1 MSATARQLQPRATE
15 RVWGC
20 STLPAPFAA
29 LAASDRPTGEI
40 WFDPPP
46 GALLVKHLFAA
57 EKLSVQVH
65 PGDAYAQALGH
76 AGGKDEAWII
86 TNAEPGAAIGLGLRR
101 PLDAEALRNAAL
113 DGSIEQE
120 IDWQPVQ
127 RGDVIC
133 VPAGTI
139 HAIGP
144 GVSLIEMQ
152 QPNDITYRLYD
163 YGRGRDLHLEDA
175 LAVARREPFRNACP
189 PRPSGPGRTVFS
201 GLAFTLERLE
211 GAQTLHVGG
220 HSRPPLTLAV
230 VAGAG
235 RLDGVAI
242 GAGEVWSIDAPAHLR
257 LDSGADAILAY
268 YPA

>member
-1 MSATARQLQPRATE
+1 MSATARQLQPRAME
-15 RVWGC
+15 RVWGR
-20 STLPAPFAA
+20 STLPAPFTA
-29 LAASDRPTGEI
+29 LAAGAGPIGEI
-40 WFDPPP
+40 WFDAPP

-65 PGDAYAQALGH
+65 PGDAYAQARGH

-86 TNAEPGAAIGLGLRR
+86 TNAEPGATIGLGLER
-101 PLDAEALRNAAL
+101 PLDATALRAAAL

-120 IDWQPVQ
+120 IRWQPVQ

-133 VPAGTI
+133 VPASTI

-144 GVSLIEMQ
+144 GISLIEIQ

-163 YGRGRDLHLEDA
+163 YGRGRELHMEDA
-175 LAVARREPFRNACP
+175 LAVARREPFRNTCP
-189 PRPSGPGRTVFS
+189 LRPTGPGRTVFS

-211 GAQTLHVGG
+211 GTQTLCVDG
-220 HSRPPLTLAV
+220 HPRAPLTLAMV
-230 VAGAG
+230 TGSG
-235 RLDGVAI
+235 RLDGGAV
-242 GAGEVWSIDAPAHLR
+242 GAGEVWSIDGPAHLK
-257 LDSGADAILAY
+257 LDAGADAILAY